1 MRKFVVG
8 FMLIMLADPVS
19 GCFFEPEPYRGGG
32 EDREGR
38 GGDAG
43 LGDRR

>member
-32 EDREGR
+32 EGREG
-38 GGDAG
+38 DEG